1 MEIKTKL
8 IMNFKTELDKKVSI
22 TVDSPRT
29 DLTEEEIHDAMLLIL
44 SKDIFNINGSSLV
57 SLVDAKVVTTDT
69 TEYDLDI

>member
-8 IMNFKTELDKKVSI
+8 IMSFKTELDKKVSI

-29 DLTEEEIHDAMLLIL
+29 DLTEEEIHDVMLLIL
-44 SKDIFNINGSSLV
+44 SKDIFNINGASLV

-69 TEYDLDI
+69 TEYDLAV